1 MESAKGMKIYSEV
14 GLRHFEFWSGAVCNA
29 EQLTDRQFDCIE
41 SILEDMYPEGVDATF
56 INDLFW
62 FDFETVVEWFYV
74 CLHLSQVFVCIFPC
88 GNTYGVFSLRF
99 LLIKIVLI
107 SHNDYLSFLLM
118 YVEVG
123 LWQAPIVQ
131 TEANLCK
138 DRGEVAAV

>member
-62 FDFETVVEWFYV
+62 FDFETVVEW
-74 CLHLSQVFVCIFPC
+74 L
-88 GNTYGVFSLRF
+88 
-99 LLIKIVLI
+99 
-107 SHNDYLSFLLM
+107 
-118 YVEVG
+118 G
-123 LWQAPIVQ
+123 LA
-131 TEANLCK
+131 LK
-138 DRGEVAAV
+138 DAGDIIDPEEEEEEEEEEEDEGEE